1 MLAESNRGGNMLLV
15 KPGLDHLPSYTEALR
30 RGFSPDSVRGSV
42 AASEEVEAI
51 AADPAAFVARM
62 EDLEARGKPTTMP
75 DGTTRPRLPGFRRWM
90 WDGEFCGSIGARWQ
104 PGTEALPE
112 HVLGHVGY
120 VVCEW
125 KRGRGYAKEAL
136 RQLLPQIRAFGLAYI
151 DLTTDPD
158 NLPSQKVITAN
169 GGVLIER
176 RRKMAMFGGGETLVY
191 RIALTP

>member
-1 MLAESNRGGNMLLV
+1 MLLV
-15 KPGLDHLPSYTEALR
+15 KPSLDHLPSYVQALH
-30 RGFSPDSVRGSV
+30 RGFSPDNVRGSV
-42 AASEEVEAI
+42 AATEEIEAI
-51 AADPAAFVARM
+51 AADPGAFVGRM
-62 EDLEARGKPTTMP
+62 EDLEARGRPIAMP

-104 PGTEALPE
+104 PGTEELPE

-125 KRGRGYAKEAL
+125 KRARGYATEAL
-136 RQLLPQIRAFGLAYI
+136 RQLLPQIRAFGLAHI

-169 GGVLIER
+169 GGVLIDR
-176 RRKMAMFGGGETLVY
+176 RRKLEMFGGGETLVF
-191 RIALTP
+191 RILLKA